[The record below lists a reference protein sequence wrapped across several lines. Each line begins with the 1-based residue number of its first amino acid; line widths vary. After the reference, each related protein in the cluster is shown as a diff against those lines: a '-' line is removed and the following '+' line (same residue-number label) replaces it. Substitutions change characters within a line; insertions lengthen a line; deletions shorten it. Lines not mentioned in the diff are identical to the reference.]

1 VGVNSVQVR
10 RLVAAALLIALL
22 ALLIGCGEV
31 DPKFDQNTFAPEGDV
46 ARKQR
51 DILILWVLGPAA
63 VIFVV
68 MQALLIYAVIRF
80 RRKKGQ
86 ELPRQVH
93 GNNRLEYAWTI
104 APAILL
110 LILIVPTVA
119 GVIDL
124 GRDAA
129 DDALRVRVIGQQYS
143 WTFEYPDLTDA
154 EGKPLT
160 VFGLP
165 GEVGKP
171 STGRPAELHIPVDRE
186 IGVTL
191 ESVDV
196 IHSFW
201 VPKLA
206 GKLDVLPVLRDKVTG
221 EIIAGRVNSMW
232 FNATKV
238 GAYSGQCAEFC
249 GFQHADMRLI
259 VIAESEED
267 FEAWVAD
274 QLEGGGAAR
283 SGAGEPALVSYGE

>member
-1 VGVNSVQVR
+1 
-10 RLVAAALLIALL
+10 LVAAALLIALL
-22 ALLIGCGEV
+22 ALLVGCGAV
-31 DPKFDQNTFAPEGDV
+31 DGPQNTFAVEGDV

-51 DILILWVLGPAA
+51 DILIVWVLGPAA

-68 MQALLIYAVIRF
+68 VQALLIYAVIRF

-93 GNNRLEYAWTI
+93 GNNRLEWAWTI

-110 LILIVPTVA
+110 LIIAVPTVA

-129 DDALRVRVIGQQYS
+129 DDALQVRVIGQQFS
-143 WTFEYPDLTDA
+143 WTFQYPDLTDA

-160 VFGLP
+160 VIGLP

-206 GKLDVLPVLRDKVTG
+206 GKLDAVP
-221 EIIAGRVNSMW
+221 GRTNSMW

-238 GAYSGQCAEFC
+238 GSYSGQCAEFC

-259 VIAESEED
+259 VVAESEED

-283 SGAGEPALVSYGE
+283 SRSGEPALVSYGE

>member
-1 VGVNSVQVR
+1 MGVNSVQLR
-10 RLVAAALLIALL
+10 RLVGAALLIALVG
-22 ALLIGCGEV
+22 LLIGCAGA
-31 DPKFDQNTFAPEGDV
+31 DPDLDQNTFAPEGDV

-51 DILILWVLGPAA
+51 DILIVWVLGPAA

-68 MQALLIYAVIRF
+68 MQALLIYALIRF
-80 RRKKGQ
+80 RRKKGR

-93 GNNRLEYAWTI
+93 GNNRLEIAWTI

-110 LILIVPTVA
+110 LIITVPTVI
-119 GVIDL
+119 GIIDL

-129 DDALRVRVIGQQYS
+129 DDALRVRVVGQQFS
-143 WTFEYPDLTDA
+143 WTFQYLDLTDA

-160 VFGLP
+160 VIGLP

-171 STGRPAELHIPVDRE
+171 DTGRPAELHIPVDRE

-206 GKLDVLPVLRDKVTG
+206 GKLDVVP
-221 EIIAGRVNSMW
+221 GRTNSMW
-232 FNATKV
+232 FNATKI
-238 GAYSGQCAEFC
+238 GSYSGQCAEFC

-259 VIAESEED
+259 VVAESEED

>member
-1 VGVNSVQVR
+1 MGGNSVQVR
-10 RLVAAALLIALL
+10 RLVAATLLIAVL
-22 ALLIGCGEV
+22 ALLVGCGAV
-31 DPKFDQNTFAPEGDV
+31 DDPQNTFAAEGDV

-51 DILILWVLGPAA
+51 DLLIIWVLGPAA

-68 MQALLIYAVIRF
+68 MQALLIYALIRF
-80 RRKKGQ
+80 RRKKGR

-93 GNNRLEYAWTI
+93 GNNRLEIAWTI

-110 LILIVPTVA
+110 LIITVPTVL

-129 DDALRVRVIGQQYS
+129 DDALRVRVVGQQFS
-143 WTFEYPDLTDA
+143 WTFQYPDLTDA
-154 EGKPLT
+154 EGNPLT
-160 VFGLP
+160 VIGLP

-206 GKLDVLPVLRDKVTG
+206 GKLDVIP
-221 EIIAGRVNSMW
+221 GRTNRMW

-238 GAYSGQCAEFC
+238 GSYSGQCAEFC

-259 VIAESEED
+259 VVAESEED

-283 SGAGEPALVSYGE
+283 SRPGEPALASHGE

>member
-1 VGVNSVQVR
+1 MR
-10 RLVAAALLIALL
+10 RWVAATLLIAVL
-22 ALLIGCGEV
+22 ALLVGCGAV
-31 DPKFDQNTFAPEGDV
+31 DDPQNTFAAEGDV

-51 DILILWVLGPAA
+51 DLLIIWVLGPAA

-68 MQALLIYAVIRF
+68 MQALLIYALIRF
-80 RRKKGQ
+80 RRKKGR

-93 GNNRLEYAWTI
+93 GNNRLEIAWTI

-110 LILIVPTVA
+110 LIITVPTVL

-129 DDALRVRVIGQQYS
+129 DDALRVRVVGQQFS
-143 WTFEYPDLTDA
+143 WTFQYPDLTDA
-154 EGKPLT
+154 EGNPLT
-160 VFGLP
+160 VIGLP

-171 STGRPAELHIPVDRE
+171 DTGRPAELHIPVDRE

-206 GKLDVLPVLRDKVTG
+206 GKLDVIP
-221 EIIAGRVNSMW
+221 GRTNRMW

-238 GAYSGQCAEFC
+238 GSYSGQCAEFC

-259 VIAESEED
+259 VVAESEED

-283 SGAGEPALVSYGE
+283 SRPGEPALASHGE

>member
-1 VGVNSVQVR
+1 
-10 RLVAAALLIALL
+10 LVAATLLIAVL
-22 ALLIGCGEV
+22 ALLVGCGAV
-31 DPKFDQNTFAPEGDV
+31 DDPQNTFAAEGDV

-51 DILILWVLGPAA
+51 DLLIIWVLGPAA

-68 MQALLIYAVIRF
+68 MQALLIYALIRF
-80 RRKKGQ
+80 RRKKGR

-93 GNNRLEYAWTI
+93 GNNRLEIAWTI

-110 LILIVPTVA
+110 LIITVPTVL

-129 DDALRVRVIGQQYS
+129 DDALRVRVVGQQFS
-143 WTFEYPDLTDA
+143 WTFQYPDLTDA
-154 EGKPLT
+154 EGNPLT
-160 VFGLP
+160 VIGLP

-206 GKLDVLPVLRDKVTG
+206 GKLDVIP
-221 EIIAGRVNSMW
+221 GRTNSMW

-238 GAYSGQCAEFC
+238 GSYSGQCAEFC

-259 VIAESEED
+259 VVAESEED

-283 SGAGEPALVSYGE
+283 SRPGEPALASHGE

>member
-1 VGVNSVQVR
+1 MR
-10 RLVAAALLIALL
+10 RWVAATLLIAVL
-22 ALLIGCGEV
+22 ALLVGCGAV
-31 DPKFDQNTFAPEGDV
+31 DDPQNTFAAEGDV

-51 DILILWVLGPAA
+51 DLLIIWVLGPAA

-80 RRKKGQ
+80 RRKKGR

-93 GNNRLEYAWTI
+93 GNNRLEIAWTI

-110 LILIVPTVA
+110 LIITVPTVI

-129 DDALRVRVIGQQYS
+129 DDALRVRVVGQQFS
-143 WTFEYPDLTDA
+143 WTFQYPDLTDA
-154 EGKPLT
+154 EGNPLT
-160 VFGLP
+160 VIGLP

-171 STGRPAELHIPVDRE
+171 DTGRPAELHIPVDRE

-206 GKLDVLPVLRDKVTG
+206 GKLDVIP
-221 EIIAGRVNSMW
+221 GRTNSMW

-238 GAYSGQCAEFC
+238 GSYSGQCAEFC

-259 VIAESEED
+259 VVAESEED

-283 SGAGEPALVSYGE
+283 SRPGEPALASHGE

>member
-1 VGVNSVQVR
+1 MGVNSVQMR
-10 RLVAAALLIALL
+10 RLVSVALLIALVG
-22 ALLIGCGEV
+22 LLIGCAGA
-31 DPKFDQNTFAPEGDV
+31 DPELDQNTFAPEGDV
-46 ARKQR
+46 ARMQR
-51 DILILWVLGPAA
+51 DILIVWVLGPAA

-110 LILIVPTVA
+110 LMLIVPTVA
-119 GVIDL
+119 GVIEL

-129 DDALRVRVIGQQYS
+129 DDALRVRVVGQQFS
-143 WTFEYPDLTDA
+143 WTFQYLDLTDA

-160 VFGLP
+160 VIGLP

-206 GKLDVLPVLRDKVTG
+206 GKLDVVP
-221 EIIAGRVNSMW
+221 GRTNSMW
-232 FNATKV
+232 FNATKI
-238 GAYSGQCAEFC
+238 GSYSGQCAEFC

-259 VIAESEED
+259 VVAESEED

-283 SGAGEPALVSYGE
+283 SRAGEPALVSYGE

>member
-1 VGVNSVQVR
+1 MGFHRSYLP
-10 RLVAAALLIALL
+10 RLAVAALLVALL
-22 ALLIGCGEV
+22 ALLVGCGMV
-31 DPKFDQNTFAPEGDV
+31 DDPQNTFAVEGDV

-51 DILILWVLGPAA
+51 DILIVWVLGPAA

-68 MQALLIYAVIRF
+68 VQALLIYAVIRF

-110 LILIVPTVA
+110 LILIVPTVV

-129 DDALRVRVIGQQYS
+129 DDALRVRVVGQQFS
-143 WTFEYPDLTDA
+143 WTFQYPDLTDA

-160 VFGLP
+160 VIGLP

-186 IGVTL
+186 IGITL

-206 GKLDVLPVLRDKVTG
+206 GKLDAVP
-221 EIIAGRVNSMW
+221 GRTNSMW

-238 GAYSGQCAEFC
+238 GSYSGQCAEFC

-259 VIAESEED
+259 VVAESEED
-267 FEAWVAD
+267 FAAWVAD
-274 QLEGGGAAR
+274 QLEGGGVAR
-283 SGAGEPALVSYGE
+283 SRVGEPALVSYGE